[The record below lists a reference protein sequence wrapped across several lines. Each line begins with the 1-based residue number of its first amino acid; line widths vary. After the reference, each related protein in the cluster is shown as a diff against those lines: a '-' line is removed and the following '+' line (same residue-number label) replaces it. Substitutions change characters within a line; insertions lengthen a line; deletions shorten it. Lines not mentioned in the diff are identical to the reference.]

1 MKFQNQFNNSCY
13 QVEDGIDDEEEVHGR
28 DGDVVDDAVR
38 QTPELLR
45 MEDCRQNERA
55 ADQEDRK
62 GRRSQRTVLCHLK
75 KENFSFIEEIVFL
88 GRILMGRFE
97 RFFESGVVFSSF

>member
-13 QVEDGIDDEEEVHGR
+13 QVEDGIDDEEEVHGG
-28 DGDVVDDAVR
+28 DGNVVDDAMR

-45 MEDCRQNERA
+45 MKDCRQNERA

-62 GRRSQRTVLCHLK
+62 GRRSQRTILCHLK
-75 KENFSFIEEIVFL
+75 IFFFLFIKEIIFL
-88 GRILMGRFE
+88 GRILMKRSE
-97 RFFESGVVFSSF
+97 RFF